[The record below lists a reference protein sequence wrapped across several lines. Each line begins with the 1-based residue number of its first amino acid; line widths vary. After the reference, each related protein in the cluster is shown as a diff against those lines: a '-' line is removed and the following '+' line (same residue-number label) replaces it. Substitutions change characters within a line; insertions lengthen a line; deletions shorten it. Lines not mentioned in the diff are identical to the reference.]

1 MTRKEF
7 SILATSIK
15 AVHANMFQ
23 DTMALDVWYSLLKD
37 LPYKAAAD
45 SLQRH
50 LQTNRFPPTV
60 ADIRK
65 GAIPQ
70 ADGGMSELEAWAL
83 ARKAIRIDPEQA
95 KEQYDKLP
103 PVVQRAIGTVSNLC
117 QWGMLPSDEVG
128 TVIQSQFLRSYR
140 IVRDR
145 AADEAVISPA
155 LRDRLASNN
164 IALLED
170 MA

>member
-1 MTRKEF
+1 M
-7 SILATSIK
+7 SIK
-15 AVHANMFQ
+15 AVYTNLFPDDNAIS
-23 DTMALDVWYSLLKD
+23 VWYSLLKD

-45 SLQRH
+45 ALQKH

-70 ADGGMSELEAWAL
+70 ADGGMSELEAWAM

-103 PVVQRAIGTVSNLC
+103 PVVQRAIG
-117 QWGMLPSDEVG
+117 
-128 TVIQSQFLRSYR
+128 R
-140 IVRDR
+140 
-145 AADEAVISPA
+145 
-155 LRDRLASNN
+155 
-164 IALLED
+164 
-170 MA
+170 